1 MAFTGGDLINR
12 QPADTVLYQ
21 FQNDKYFNKYFKNI
35 INLFYFMLNA
45 VPSTFL
51 KITFREADIKEAL
64 TAMALVFDCEMSVFR
79 GRNLLFLAFEDPS
92 VPSISAHCA
101 MCTCAPPKSK
111 PFRCRFLHTVYFSSA
126 LGKPRSK
133 GGLVKDHTFPLFC
146 IRPFAEKI
154 KMKRVV
160 GKALLDRFGV
170 LPGPNELMGNF
181 WVGLGIITCWRG

>member
-35 INLFYFMLNA
+35 INLFYFIMNA
-45 VPSTFL
+45 APSTFL

-79 GRNLLFLAFEDPS
+79 GRNLLFLAFEDPA

-101 MCTCAPPKSK
+101 MCTCAPPTTKVQALPM
-111 PFRCRFLHTVYFSSA
+111 PFFAHCVFLKCFREAKV
-126 LGKPRSK
+126 K
-133 GGLVKDHTFPLFC
+133 GGVSKRPHLPFFASVPLQ
-146 IRPFAEKI
+146 K
-154 KMKRVV
+154 KLK
-160 GKALLDRFGV
+160 
-170 LPGPNELMGNF
+170 
-181 WVGLGIITCWRG
+181 